1 MSRWHGGL
9 LFAVALAA
17 AACSDSATAPGPDPR
32 ADGEFESWVLSTVGV
47 TTDQANASSMLG
59 DAAWIL
65 APLLRPSDAACA
77 FDAASGRV
85 TCSDVTI
92 NGLTISRSFAFY
104 DAAGDPQ
111 AFRGP
116 TTVRVN
122 TRTWVRGTVE
132 RDSVTA
138 TIDRRSDLTVTGVQP
153 GSTRRTFDGV
163 EEGTSS
169 IVARLARGTFVSDVR
184 FADTTR
190 GLVLAAND
198 PTAPRWPL
206 GGTVIRSAEGTRSRE
221 GGDSQFFSRREEIVF
236 DGTSRAS
243 LTITVNGQTR
253 SCIIDLA
260 ARRVNCS

>member
-1 MSRWHGGL
+1 MSRWHGGFL
-9 LFAVALAA
+9 LIVALAA
-17 AACSDSATAPGPDPR
+17 VACSDSATGPGPDPS
-32 ADGEFESWVLSTVGV
+32 ADGEFEAWVLSTVGV

-59 DAAWIL
+59 DAAWIP
-65 APLLRPSDAACA
+65 APLLRPWDAACE
-77 FDAASGRV
+77 FDAATGRV

-104 DAAGDPQ
+104 DAAGNAQP
-111 AFRGP
+111 FRGP
-116 TTVRVN
+116 TTVSVN
-122 TRTWVRGTVE
+122 TRTWVRGTAE

-163 EEGTSS
+163 EEGTSN
-169 IVARLARGTFVSDVR
+169 IVARLARGTFVSDVS

-190 GLVLAAND
+190 ALVLAAND
-198 PTAPRWPL
+198 PAAPRWPL
-206 GGTVIRSAEGTRSRE
+206 GGTVIRTAEGTRARD
-221 GGDSQFFSRREEIVF
+221 GGDSRSFNRREEIVF

-253 SCIIDLA
+253 NCIIDLA
-260 ARRVNCS
+260 ARRVSCS

>member
-9 LFAVALAA
+9 LLAVALAA
-17 AACSDSATAPGPDPR
+17 AACSDSATGPGPEPR
-32 ADGEFESWVLSTVGV
+32 ADGEFESWVVSTAGV
-47 TTDQANASSMLG
+47 TTDQANMSSMLG
-59 DAAWIL
+59 DAAWIQG
-65 APLLRPSDAACA
+65 PLLRPSDAECS

-104 DAAGDPQ
+104 NAAGDVQ

-116 TTVRVN
+116 GTVRMN
-122 TRTWVRGTVE
+122 TRIWVRGAVE

-138 TIDRRSDLTVTGVQP
+138 TIDRHSDLTVTGVQP

-163 EEGTSS
+163 EQGAIG
-169 IVARLARGTFVSDVR
+169 IVARLARGTFTSDVS

-190 GLVLAAND
+190 GLVFAAND
-198 PTAPRWPL
+198 ASAPRWPL
-206 GGTVIRSAEGTRSRE
+206 GGTVIRTAVGTRSRA
-221 GGDSQFFSRREEIVF
+221 GGEAQSFSRREVVVF
-236 DGTSRAS
+236 DGTSTAL

-253 SCIIDLA
+253 SCIIDLT
-260 ARRVNCS
+260 ARRVNCG